1 MKFDVIYSL
10 GKNCA
15 CSEYLKKHNLRL
27 KARPFDW
34 IVSANNY
41 APFECILDEFNLFS
55 DFSYLKVI
63 SQYDNTLKVEH
74 SKTKYLFLHDFFT
87 NSSLSSQINPI
98 HDKYQR
104 RVVRFLQ
111 DLKSKK
117 SVLLVW
123 YGEDGTILDQKTV
136 KKFVEKILAKY
147 GTHIYFTFIMYS
159 KTPYKDFANV
169 SYLVMSEGNIK
180 KRQEGFLQWDKYEID
195 PVFANISIRDNK
207 YIPLLKIREIFYRLC
222 AVFIFNKDKRHQ
234 FIERNMK

>member
-27 KARPFDW
+27 KAGPFDW
-34 IVSANNY
+34 IVSADNY

-104 RVVRFLQ
+104 RKEVRERYKEYDGCYLGHYAQWFFWFFFTIGIFVVAGGIGMIIAQ
-111 DLKSKK
+111 N
-117 SVLLVW
+117 
-123 YGEDGTILDQKTV
+123 YGK
-136 KKFVEKILAKY
+136 
-147 GTHIYFTFIMYS
+147 
-159 KTPYKDFANV
+159 
-169 SYLVMSEGNIK
+169 
-180 KRQEGFLQWDKYEID
+180 
-195 PVFANISIRDNK
+195 
-207 YIPLLKIREIFYRLC
+207 
-222 AVFIFNKDKRHQ
+222 
-234 FIERNMK
+234 